1 MFEKLK
7 KIFGKLKCEFS
18 CCNSVWKL
26 EKNNL
31 VIKFDDL
38 QIQISELE
46 NQIEIVKKSSIDE
59 SVINEKT
66 YKKKSNV

>member
-18 CCNSVWKL
+18 CCNSACKL
-26 EKNNL
+26 DKNNL
-31 VIKFDDL
+31 IIQFDDL
-38 QIQISELE
+38 RIQISELE
-46 NQIEIVKKSSIDE
+46 NELEIVKKSSIDE